1 MYISIRGS
9 EFESE
14 PMEKSSIIQESVSES
29 KSETKFGNGN
39 KPLHVTFSTL
49 FKNGWNEFPRC
60 CLHMTLKYAK
70 KIKGGADK
78 YGSSRLIGVCVCVCV
93 YMYACTYSVH
103 GGSVCVCMCVCVCVL
118 TLYMV
123 G

>member
-49 FKNGWNEFPRC
+49 FKNGWTEFPRC

-78 YGSSRLIGVCVCVCV
+78 YGSSRLIGVCVCV

-103 GGSVCVCMCVCVCVL
+103 GGSVCVCVL